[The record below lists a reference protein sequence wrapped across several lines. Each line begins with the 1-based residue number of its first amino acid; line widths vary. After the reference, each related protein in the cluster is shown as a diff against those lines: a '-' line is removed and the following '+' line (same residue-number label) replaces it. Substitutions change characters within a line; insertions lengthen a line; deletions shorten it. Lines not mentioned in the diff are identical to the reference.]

1 MAVLGS
7 RLAVLMVVVASAL
20 PAPPATA
27 AAQPASIPNTVAPDA
42 SPRFRAVGDAVMQ
55 AMQAAQ
61 VPGVSIGIR
70 ADGREEVAGFGVTS
84 VETREPVTAETRF
97 QVGSITKT
105 YTATALMRL
114 VDQGRVDLDAPVRTY
129 LPDFRVVDPD
139 VSARVTV
146 RNLLAHTGGWW
157 GDSITDTGDGP
168 DALATFV
175 DQKMPSFPQLAPL
188 GEYVTYN
195 NSGLLVAGRIIE
207 VVTGQTYRDAMH
219 DLLLGPL
226 GLEQSTFDPQV
237 VLAGPHSE
245 GHAATA
251 DGPRV
256 QHPPFIPRNAEP
268 AGGLSATAA
277 DVLRYARFQ
286 MGDGAGLLRPETL
299 RRMQSP
305 QAPPPAA
312 GDRVGFTW
320 FVHTRGTPAFQHT
333 GGTYGQASLLEVLPE
348 QGLALVVLTNLQPT
362 AENGHSG
369 GDVIGAALRAT
380 LETYLPGG
388 IAAYVGPTPPVEA
401 PPSLSAADLAAYA
414 GEYGVPDLHVRLAQ
428 EDGGA
433 VLYSTPIDLPDQVQL
448 AIKAPINTP
457 LLPARAALTF
467 TAADAAVVVDPATGV
482 ATPLFFV
489 RTPDGR
495 VGWFSVG
502 GVLLFPRERNTP

>member
-1 MAVLGS
+1 MAVVGS
-7 RLAVLMVVVASAL
+7 ALAVVVMLVSGL
-20 PAPPATA
+20 APP
-27 AAQPASIPNTVAPDA
+27 QPAAVPSTVAPDA
-42 SPRFRAVGDAVMQ
+42 SPRFRVVAEAVIQ

-61 VPGVSIGIR
+61 VPGVSIGIL

-84 VETREPVTAETRF
+84 VETHEPVTPDTRF

-114 VDQGRVDLDAPVRTY
+114 VEQGRIDLDAPVRKY
-129 LPDFRVVDPD
+129 LPDFRVKDPD

-146 RNLLAHTGGWW
+146 RNLLTHTGGWW
-157 GDSITDTGDGP
+157 GDSISDTGDGS

-175 DQKMPSFPQLAPL
+175 DQTMPSFPQLAPL
-188 GEYVTYN
+188 GEYFTYN

-207 VVTGQTYRDAMH
+207 VVAGQTYREAMQ

-226 GLEQSTFDPQV
+226 GLEQSTFDPEV

-256 QHPPFIPRNAEP
+256 QHPLFIPRNSEP

-277 DVLRYARFQ
+277 DVLRYAQFQ
-286 MGDGAGLLRPETL
+286 IGDGAGLLRPETL
-299 RRMQSP
+299 RQMQSP
-305 QAPPPAA
+305 HSPPPAA

-320 FVHTRGTPAFQHT
+320 FVHTEGTPAFQHT
-333 GGTYGQASLLEVLPE
+333 GGTYGHASLLEVLPQ

-362 AENGHSG
+362 AENGRSG

-388 IAAYVGPTPPVEA
+388 IVAYVGPGHEA
-401 PPSLSAADLAAYA
+401 PPPPSLTATALDEYA
-414 GEYGVPDLHVRLAQ
+414 GQYGVPDLHVRLGQ
-428 EDGGA
+428 EDDGL
-433 VLYSTPIDLPDQVQL
+433 VLYSTPIPLPDQVQL
-448 AIKAPINTP
+448 AIKAPTNTP
-457 LLPARAALTF
+457 LLPARAPLTF

-502 GVLLFPRERNTP
+502 GVLLFPRERSTP